1 MQSMTPNR
9 PYLIRA
15 FYEWIADNHCTPYL
29 AVDAT
34 LPGVKVPMQYVKDG
48 QIVLNINASAVGN
61 LQLGNDLISFNAR
74 FGGAP
79 HAIRIPIYAVLSIFA
94 RETAAGIEFEQDM
107 PVAPLMD
114 EQDAA
119 PSPLRPVALSAVTST
134 TDTMLASEDVA
145 PNPDSATAST
155 QAGLTGL
162 TESTAMAD
170 ATTTAVDATAA
181 TTVDASAQSEQTK
194 PKRGAHLTVI
204 K

>member
-34 LPGVKVPMQYVKDG
+34 LPGVKVPIQYVKDG

-119 PSPLRPVALSAVTST
+119 PSPLRPVALSAVTSA
-134 TDTMLASEDVA
+134 TDSMLASEDVA
-145 PNPDSATAST
+145 PNPDSASAST
-155 QAGLTGL
+155 QAGVTGV

-181 TTVDASAQSEQTK
+181 TTVDASAHSEQTK

>member
-1 MQSMTPNR
+1 MTPNR

-107 PVAPLMD
+107 PVTPLMD
-114 EQDAA
+114 VQDAT
-119 PSPLRPVALSAVTST
+119 PSPLRPVALSAVTPTTETVITAEGSENST
-134 TDTMLASEDVA
+134 AHT
-145 PNPDSATAST
+145 TAST
-155 QAGLTGL
+155 QTSSIE
-162 TESTAMAD
+162 TPSTAD
-170 ATTTAVDATAA
+170 VNTVTTD
-181 TTVDASAQSEQTK
+181 TTVSTTVKPVDASSQPDGNK
-194 PKRGAHLTVI
+194 PKRAAHLTVV

>member
-1 MQSMTPNR
+1 MTPNR

-119 PSPLRPVALSAVTST
+119 PSPLRPVVLSAVTSA

-145 PNPDSATAST
+145 PNPDSASAST

-162 TESTAMAD
+162 TENTAMAD
-170 ATTTAVDATAA
+170 ATTTAVDATEA
-181 TTVDASAQSEQTK
+181 TTVDASAHSEQTK

>member
-15 FYEWIADNHCTPYL
+15 FYEWIADNHCTPHL

-119 PSPLRPVALSAVTST
+119 PSPLRPVALSAVPSSTETVLTAEGSDNNAARTSASTPASLIETTST
-134 TDTMLASEDVA
+134 TDVDTVSSD
-145 PNPDSATAST
+145 
-155 QAGLTGL
+155 
-162 TESTAMAD
+162 
-170 ATTTAVDATAA
+170 TTTP
-181 TTVDASAQSEQTK
+181 TTVNPVDDSSQPDGNK
-194 PKRGAHLTVI
+194 PKRAAHLTVI